1 MLSKLFGF
9 KKSEEKKA
17 TVDIKNAFSF
27 LQADMHSHL
36 LPGIDDGAQTVED
49 SLAMIKPLLEMGY
62 KKLIVTPHIKS
73 DIYPNSPTSIHLA
86 LKELQ
91 QALQKENIQIPI
103 HAAAEYYIDDRFMD
117 MLQKKELLTVYNN
130 EVLVEFSFVFE
141 PIGLTDTIFK
151 IQTSGYNPIFAHP
164 ERYSFYL
171 NKREVF
177 KEIKDRG
184 ALLQLNTL
192 SLSGYYGKPV
202 KELAEWLLEKGYYDY
217 CGTDMHH
224 DKHLKALSSFIQSKN
239 YHVLTQYPFLN
250 KKLV

>member
-1 MLSKLFGF
+1 LFGF

-17 TVDIKNAFSF
+17 TGDIKNAFSF
-27 LQADMHSHL
+27 LQTDMHSHL
-36 LPGIDDGAQTVED
+36 LPGIDDGAQAVEN
-49 SLAMIKPLLEMGY
+49 SLAMIKPLVEMGY
-62 KKLIVTPHIKS
+62 QKFITTPHIKS
-73 DIYPNSPTSIHLA
+73 DIYPNSPETIDRA

-91 QALQKENIQIPI
+91 QALHEQGIRIQVQ
-103 HAAAEYYIDDRFMD
+103 AAAEYYIDDRFMD
-117 MLQKKELLTVYNN
+117 MLQKKELLTIHDN

-177 KEIKDRG
+177 REIKDRG

-202 KELAEWLLEKGYYDY
+202 KELAEWLMEKGYYDY

-224 DKHLKALSSFIQSKN
+224 DKHLRALSNFVHSKN
-239 YHVLTQYPFLN
+239 YQALTQYPFLN
-250 KKLV
+250 KKLSE